1 MPRHQQSADDSS
13 TELADIIAE
22 QIHLLRRLFKARQYR
37 AYPDVPSDMMYM
49 GGRFLGFVG
58 DRPGTTQSDLIAH
71 FRRDKGQVAKII
83 RGLRERDLVR
93 SEVDETDRRAQKL
106 YLTSE
111 GQRIRVE
118 IQRKNQNVAQQAI
131 DGLSRADQKKLADLL
146 LHIQNNLDHLPDT

>member
-1 MPRHQQSADDSS
+1 
-13 TELADIIAE
+13 
-22 QIHLLRRLFKARQYR
+22 
-37 AYPDVPSDMMYM
+37 MMYM